1 MTEMTLLTV
10 LLDALVANI
19 KRNSEDLLSVYECLS
34 EIGRKHEDY
43 VGKIAIFVIRQILY
57 LNFDRLQRCIYP
69 RS

>member
-1 MTEMTLLTV
+1 MRLTEMTLLTV

-43 VGKIAIFVIRQILY
+43 VGKIAILLSDKYFT
-57 LNFDRLQRCIYP
+57 
-69 RS
+69 